1 MISNSRMVP
10 GVLPISFE
18 RAHTPT
24 QTARELFLYVEYI
37 GHSHC
42 SPEYSVIRQKYCHYL
57 LMYILSGKVV
67 FSTEGQIYEAEAGQ
81 AFLIETQKPHLY
93 GAIGSLEIL
102 WIHFNGKNFQPFF
115 SHLVSVNHDQYVFD
129 LQNNTEFLPKLQN
142 LVHSYYGS
150 SQYPEIIVSAKL
162 YEILGLLLV
171 KGGSTDASSMDQIVR
186 YINLHYPEN
195 LTLEHLARK
204 ANLSISRFCSLFK
217 KETGYSPHQYI
228 IHTRLHTSRQYLTST
243 THSIEYI
250 AEHMGFADSSSYI
263 AAFRK
268 KYKITPHQLRI
279 QLNSTEITR

>member
-1 MISNSRMVP
+1 M
-10 GVLPISFE
+10 
-18 RAHTPT
+18 
-24 QTARELFLYVEYI
+24 
-37 GHSHC
+37 
-42 SPEYSVIRQKYCHYL
+42 
-57 LMYILSGKVV
+57 
-67 FSTEGQIYEAEAGQ
+67 
-81 AFLIETQKPHLY
+81 
-93 GAIGSLEIL
+93 
-102 WIHFNGKNFQPFF
+102 
-115 SHLVSVNHDQYVFD
+115 
-129 LQNNTEFLPKLQN
+129 
-142 LVHSYYGS
+142 
-150 SQYPEIIVSAKL
+150 
-162 YEILGLLLV
+162 

-279 QLNSTEITR
+279 QLNSTEITH